1 MNDETS
7 KGNAALL
14 EVILGERGY
23 KLEDLVMI
31 LKDQGCNVKS
41 QPKGTNVLKRSDK
54 IPDDI
59 IKNIERAIDRYAL
72 KNKAGESCL

>member
-7 KGNAALL
+7 KGNTALL

-31 LKDQGCNVKS
+31 LKDQGCNITS
-41 QPKGTNVLKRSDK
+41 QPKGPNLLKRSDK

-72 KNKAGESCL
+72 KNKAG